1 MKLLAQIV
9 SWVFLPILMPIYALL
24 ITMYI
29 PSMEDGFYQDKTI
42 YFLHPSLKLAV
53 LGMFALF
60 SFFAPAISLVLL
72 KRSNLISNLEID
84 NQNERSI
91 PILITALYCG
101 VLAWFLIAKTP
112 KGMLPLSIPLLPIGA
127 FIAILTTAII
137 NRFDKISLHALGIGM
152 FFGFLIAYYQSQ
164 VLFPLF
170 IVIISALLSGL
181 ILSSRMYLGK
191 HTLKQ
196 SLMGYALG
204 FIVLYI
210 AIHFFA

>member
-204 FIVLYI
+204 FIRL
-210 AIHFFA
+210 F

>member
-1 MKLLAQIV
+1 
-9 SWVFLPILMPIYALL
+9 
-24 ITMYI
+24 MYI
-29 PSMEDGFYQDKTI
+29 PSIEAGFYQERTL
-42 YFLHPSLKLAV
+42 YFLHPTLKLAV
-53 LGMFALF
+53 IGMFALF

-72 KRSNLISNLEID
+72 KRSKLISNLEID
-84 NQNERSI
+84 NRNERSI

-101 VLAWFLIAKTP
+101 ILAWFLIAKTP
-112 KGMLPLSIPLLPIGA
+112 KGMLPLSIPILPIGA
-127 FIAILTTAII
+127 FLAILTTALI
-137 NRFDKISLHALGIGM
+137 NRYDKISLHALGVGM
-152 FFGFLIAYYQSQ
+152 YFGFLIAYYQTQ

-170 IVIISALLSGL
+170 IVLISALVSGL

-196 SLMGYALG
+196 SLMGYSLG

>member
-1 MKLLAQIV
+1 MKLLAQFV
-9 SWVFLPILMPIYALL
+9 SWVFLPILMPIYALV
-24 ITMYI
+24 IAMYI
-29 PSMEDGFYQDKTI
+29 PSIEAGFYQERTL
-42 YFLHPSLKLAV
+42 YFLHPTLKLAV
-53 LGMFALF
+53 IGMFALF

-72 KRSNLISNLEID
+72 KRSKLISNLEID
-84 NQNERSI
+84 NRNERSI

-101 VLAWFLIAKTP
+101 ILAWFLIAKTP
-112 KGMLPLSIPLLPIGA
+112 KGMLPLSIPILPIGA
-127 FIAILTTAII
+127 FLAILTTALI
-137 NRFDKISLHALGIGM
+137 NRYDKISLHALGVGM
-152 FFGFLIAYYQSQ
+152 YFGFLIAYYQTQ

-170 IVIISALLSGL
+170 IVLISALVSGL

-196 SLMGYALG
+196 SLMGYSLG